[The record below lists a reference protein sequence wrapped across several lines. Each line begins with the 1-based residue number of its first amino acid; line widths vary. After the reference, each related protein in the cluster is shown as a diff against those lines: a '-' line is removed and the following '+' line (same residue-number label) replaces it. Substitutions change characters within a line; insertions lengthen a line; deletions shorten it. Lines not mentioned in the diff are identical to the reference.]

1 MLAIAS
7 VVTVGGRPGAG
18 PNVLSLTA
26 AGPAS
31 LIGTVSLRRV
41 APGRVSASYPPA
53 RRVPLQVRRNA
64 ALIVLVVA
72 SILGG
77 CTGRTFAGGAPA
89 SRPTATATKIVKSRS
104 CVFGAELGPV
114 DCAKVTAYVRLL
126 ELAAFYAALW
136 AFDHP
141 PSPGFSSWDCVA
153 AAETGGVVAA
163 HGSQYSS
170 EFGMLNQAVRDRADD
185 PASAARIL
193 AGTATEGE
201 ERRAAWREDLAFGP
215 TAWGALTV
223 AKCAI

>member
-1 MLAIAS
+1 M
-7 VVTVGGRPGAG
+7 
-18 PNVLSLTA
+18 
-26 AGPAS
+26 
-31 LIGTVSLRRV
+31 
-41 APGRVSASYPPA
+41 
-53 RRVPLQVRRNA
+53 QVRRNA

-77 CTGRTFAGGAPA
+77 CTGRTFAGGANATSPVEIL
-89 SRPTATATKIVKSRS
+89 RPMSHS
-104 CVFGAELGPV
+104 PGCVFGAELGPV

-170 EFGMLNQAVRDRADD
+170 EFGMLNQAVRDRADS
-185 PASAARIL
+185 PASASRIL

-215 TAWGALTV
+215 GAWGVLTV
-223 AKCAI
+223 AKCAT